1 MNKKISSIEKRQKKE
16 IFDNKKLLEKMKLK
30 LEKENEKKFRH
41 KNIIEEDPQ
50 Y

>member
-1 MNKKISSIEKRQKKE
+1 
-16 IFDNKKLLEKMKLK
+16 MKLK

-50 Y
+50 YQILILDINY